1 MEEEFDV
8 QSSGGFFDFKGFL
21 FRLLSFWWLFVISLA
36 IAFSIAHYINVRKV
50 PIYRETSMISIKD
63 DQNQMFGG
71 NTSLVFN
78 WGGTTD
84 KVQTSIIMLKSRTHA
99 ERVVQ
104 YLQYYINY
112 QKQGKYTIEDVYG
125 YTPFKLKLNDSFPQL
140 YGKRITVVDQ
150 GDGSMRLTIPFSGGN
165 AALFNYNTLKP
176 STIPAPATDFDQ
188 VFKLGDTID
197 TPFLKGQLI
206 ATDVYPTAGQEYF
219 VSMGNFDGTAGRY
232 RGMGVTQTPRGSS
245 TLELS
250 LVGTNK
256 RRLIDYLNASI
267 EVRTEE
273 QLRQKNLFATKTIRY
288 IDSSLKSSNVDLDK
302 ALNDLNSFQNKNS
315 AITLSGGAEQIS
327 EELQAIDNEKDDLA
341 RQLVYYKQLE
351 EYLRTRTDY
360 TNVPAPSVTLI
371 SEGSITAGVSSI
383 IQLALQRSNLAY
395 TAKEGNP
402 AFRDLDRRIDA
413 EKAVLFENI
422 RSSKS
427 QINSQISSLNREIGQ
442 AERKLRQFPKEEQ
455 ELAEIQR
462 RFTISQEAYNLYTAK
477 RSEAEIIKA
486 SNVSDILF
494 IDKAKDVGRG
504 PIGPNTQLNKVMA
517 ATFGIVIPLA
527 LVLIIFFLDTK
538 VGTPEDV
545 KKRSTIP
552 VLGVIG
558 KSKRSSG
565 LVVRDYPRSAMA
577 EAFRGLRSGLQFMYK
592 KKGVVGAK
600 TVLVTSSVSGEGKTF
615 TSMNL
620 ASVFALSEKKT
631 VLVGL
636 DLRKPKIFDDFELE
650 NDKGVVNYLIG
661 DATLDEVKQPSGID
675 HLDVILSGPIPPNPS
690 ELIISDAMGDFINKL
705 KEEYDYIIFD
715 TPPLGL
721 VSDAF
726 ELMPYVDASLYMVR
740 QGYTRKDMLGLVTDK
755 YEKGEIKHVSFVL
768 NYFQQKRKYGYGYGY
783 GAGYGYGYGYGTY
796 NNGYHEEERKGGL
809 LGKLGRLIRG
819 RK

>member
-1 MEEEFDV
+1 MEEEFDG
-8 QSSGGFFDFKGFL
+8 QGNGSFFDFKGFL
-21 FRLLSFWWLFVISLA
+21 FRLLSFWWLFLVSLL
-36 IAFSIAHYINVRKV
+36 ITFSIAHYINVRKV
-50 PIYRETSMISIKD
+50 PIYREASMISIKD

-112 QKQGKYTIEDVYG
+112 QKQGEYTIQDVYG
-125 YTPFKLKLNDSFPQL
+125 ETPFVLKVNDSFPQL
-140 YGKRITVVDQ
+140 YGTRMTFTDQ
-150 GDGSMRLTIPFSGGN
+150 GDGTVRIKIPFAGGN
-165 AALFNYNTLKP
+165 AALYNYKTLRP
-176 STIPAPATDFDQ
+176 SVIPAPTSDFDQ
-188 VFKLGDTID
+188 VFNLGDTIN
-197 TPFLKGQLI
+197 TPYLKGQLL
-206 ATDVYPTAGQEYF
+206 ATDVYPTAGQEYY
-219 VSMGNFDGTAGRY
+219 VSLGDFNSTAGRY
-232 RGMGVTQTPRGSS
+232 RGIGITQTPRGSS

-256 RRLIDYLNASI
+256 KRLIDYLNASI
-267 EVRTEE
+267 SVRTEE
-273 QLRQKNLFATKTIRY
+273 QLRQKNLFATKTIKY
-288 IDSSLKSSNVDLDK
+288 IDSSLKTSNVDLDK
-302 ALNDLNSFQNKNS
+302 ALTDLNAFQNKNS
-315 AITLSGGAEQIS
+315 TVILSGGAEQIN
-327 EELQAIDNEKDDLA
+327 ENLQQLDNQKDDLST
-341 RQLVYYKQLE
+341 QLVYYKQLE
-351 EYLRTRTDY
+351 DYLKTRTDY
-360 TNVPAPSVTLI
+360 TNVPAPSVSLI
-371 SEGSITAGVSSI
+371 NEGSITSGVSNI

-413 EKAVLFENI
+413 EKSVLFENI

-427 QINSQISSLNREIGQ
+427 LINAQITNLNREIGN
-442 AERKLRQFPKEEQ
+442 AEVKLRRFPKEEQ
-455 ELAEIQR
+455 ELAEIER

-504 PIGPNTQLNKVMA
+504 PIGPNTKLNKVMA
-517 ATFGIVIPLA
+517 GVFGISIPLG
-527 LVLIIFFLDTK
+527 LILILFFMDTK

-545 KKRSTIP
+545 KKRSSIP
-552 VLGVIG
+552 ILGIIG
-558 KSKRSSG
+558 KSKRSSV
-565 LVVRDYPRSAMA
+565 LIVRDHPRSAIA
-577 EAFRGLRSGLQFMYK
+577 EAFRGLRSGLQFLYK
-592 KKGVVGAK
+592 KKGITGAK

-636 DLRKPKIFDDFELE
+636 DLRKPKIFDDFNIH

-661 DATLDEVKQPSGID
+661 DATMDEIKQPSGID

-690 ELIISDAMGDFINKL
+690 ELIISDEMEAFIDTL
-705 KEEYDYIIFD
+705 KQEYDYIVFD

-726 ELMPYVDASLYMVR
+726 ELMPFADASLYVIR
-740 QGYTRKDMLGLVTDK
+740 QGYTKKGMLSLVNEK
-755 YEKGEIKHVSFVL
+755 YERGEVKSISFVL
-768 NYFQQKRKYGYGYGY
+768 NYFQQKSKYGYGYGE
-783 GAGYGYGYGYGTY
+783 GYGYGTY
-796 NNGYHEEERKGGL
+796 NNGYHEEEKSGFLYRLRGL
-809 LGKLGRLIRG
+809 LRRNN
-819 RK
+819 

>member
-1 MEEEFDV
+1 MEEEFDP
-8 QSSGGFFDFKGFL
+8 QSSGSFFDFKGFL
-21 FRLLSFWWLFVISLA
+21 YRLLSYWWLFLICLA
-36 IAFSIAHYINVRKV
+36 ITFSIARYINVRKV
-50 PIYRETSMISIKD
+50 PIYRETSLISIKD

-104 YLQYYINY
+104 YLQFYTNY
-112 QKQGKYTIEDVYG
+112 QRQGKYNIEDVYG
-125 YTPFKLKLNDSFPQL
+125 YTPFTLKLNDSFPQL
-140 YGKRITVVDQ
+140 YGKRMTFIDEGNGNIRVK
-150 GDGSMRLTIPFSGGN
+150 IPFAGGT
-165 AALFNYNTLKP
+165 APLFNYSTLKP
-176 STIPAPATDFDQ
+176 SSITAPNADYDE
-188 VFKLGDTID
+188 VFQLGDTIN
-197 TPFLKGQLI
+197 TPFLKATLLP
-206 ATDVYPTAGQEYF
+206 TDVYPQEGQEYF
-219 VSMGNFDGTAGRY
+219 VSLGNFNGTAGRY
-232 RGMGVTQTPRGSS
+232 RGIGVTQTPRGSS

-256 RRLIDYLNASI
+256 KRLIDYLNASVQ
-267 EVRTEE
+267 VRTEE
-273 QLRQKNLFATKTIRY
+273 QLRQKNLFATKTIKY
-288 IDSSLKSSNVDLDK
+288 IDSSLKTSNVDLDK
-302 ALNDLNSFQNKNS
+302 ALEDLNKFQNKNS
-315 AITLSGGAEQIS
+315 TVTLSGGAEQIS
-327 EELQAIDNEKDDLA
+327 IALQDLDNEKDGLS

-351 EYLRTRTDY
+351 DYLRTRTDY
-360 TNVPAPSVTLI
+360 TNVPAPSVSLI
-371 SEGSITAGVSSI
+371 DEGSITAGVANI
-383 IQLALQRSNLAY
+383 VQLALQRSNLAY

-413 EKAVLFENI
+413 EKEVLFENI
-422 RSSKS
+422 KSSNRLIKA
-427 QINSQISSLNREIGQ
+427 QIANLNRQIGQ
-442 AERKLRQFPKEEQ
+442 AQGKLKQFPKEEQ

-462 RFTISQEAYNLYTAK
+462 RFTISQEAYNLYTEK

-494 IDKAKDVGRG
+494 IDRAKDVGKG
-504 PIGPNTQLNKVMA
+504 PIGPNTKLNKVLA
-517 ATFGIVIPLA
+517 GVFGMVIPIA
-527 LVLIIFFLDTK
+527 FVLIIFFLDTK

-545 KKRSTIP
+545 KKRSSIP
-552 VLGVIG
+552 ILGTIG

-592 KKGVVGAK
+592 KRGVEGAK

-661 DATLDEVKQPSGID
+661 DATLDEVKQKSGIN

-690 ELIISDAMGDFINKL
+690 ELIISDAMGEFIDTL
-705 KEEYDYIIFD
+705 KQEYDYIVFD

-726 ELMPYVDASLYMVR
+726 ELMPYADASLYMVR
-740 QGYTRKDMLGLVTDK
+740 QGYTRKDMLGLVNEK
-755 YEKGEIKHVSFVL
+755 YQREEVTHISFVL

-783 GAGYGYGYGYGTY
+783 GYGTY
-796 NNGYHEEERKGGL
+796 NNGYHEDDAPTGI
-809 LGKLGRLIRG
+809 LGRFKKLFTR
-819 RK
+819 RN